1 MTGEAPETPETL
13 TTAADGRT
21 ALRMVRR
28 LAHPPEKVWRAL
40 TEPGHLARWFP
51 SDVEMEL
58 RPGGKVR
65 FAFRHGEMPDL
76 DGEVTEVDPPRVL
89 AYTWGGDLLRWE
101 VEPAASGS
109 VLTLTHTFADRP
121 GAASFA
127 SGWDTCI
134 AGIDPALDGRPTPP
148 PGDINAKH
156 ERFVAVFGL
165 DQGTVEALEAGVPA
179 ADGEEGWRVRFER
192 QLTQPAATVWR
203 TLLGKVVAPEVG
215 GTVPSGFA
223 TGEFGHGPVSEVRAP
238 VLLAY
243 AWDQD
248 GRYGGTVR
256 WELTEGTGHGARL
269 ILTHTGSAEFAG
281 RRSAALDAW
290 HDHVEDLARRLAEM
304 PR

>member
-1 MTGEAPETPETL
+1 MTGEPTETL
-13 TTAADGRT
+13 TTAPDGRT

-40 TEPGHLARWFP
+40 TEPGHLAHWFP
-51 SDVEMEL
+51 SDVELEL

-65 FAFRHGEMPDL
+65 FVFRHGEMPAL

-89 AYTWGGDLLRWE
+89 AYTWGDDLLRWE

-134 AGIDPALDGRPTPP
+134 AGIDPALDGRPAPP
-148 PGDINAKH
+148 PGDINAAH
-156 ERFVAVFGL
+156 ERFVGEFGL
-165 DQGTVEALEAGVPA
+165 DKGTASG
-179 ADGEEGWRVRFER
+179 DGEGWRVRFER

-203 TLLGKVVAPEVG
+203 TLLGKVVAPEAG

-223 TGEFGHGPVSEVRAP
+223 TGEFRAGPVTEVRAP

-248 GRYGGTVR
+248 GRHGGTVR

-269 ILTHTGSAEFAG
+269 ILTHTGSAESAD
-281 RRSAALDAW
+281 RRPAALDAW
-290 HDHVEDLARRLAEM
+290 HDHVEDLARRLARM